1 MGENTQARG
10 QTLLLAFF
18 FSLTNLGIHI
28 VRVAPFLLEFPALLP
43 EATLIEAF
51 AIYQFFRKVGIH
63 VASDL
68 FDLDNGT
75 LHRLLVGKGKFL
87 HLAQE
92 GNDVIYALVQE
103 KKTFINP
110 QLRGTFGRLLEKR
123 GTDTFITSHRCLLS
137 GDGG

>member
-1 MGENTQARG
+1 MWENAEARR

-18 FSLTNLGIHI
+18 FSLTNLDIHI
-28 VRVAPFLLEFPALLP
+28 VRVTPFLLECPALLP
-43 EATLIEAF
+43 EANLLEAV

-75 LHRLLVGKGKFL
+75 LHRLFVGKGKFL

-92 GNDVIYALVQE
+92 GDDVIYALVQE
-103 KKTFINP
+103 KKTFINT
-110 QLRGTFGRLLEKR
+110 QLRGTFRRLLEKR
-123 GTDTFITSHRCLLS
+123 GTDT
-137 GDGG
+137 